1 MRMSLLLSKNWVA
14 LLLHQSIMGH
24 YMSLKLEEYESSFR
38 GFVHFS
44 FKTVNS
50 NASAGGVRLDAQD
63 ALSLPYVSARTLL
76 AEGNLCMTDYT
87 KNGRTATHF
96 KHAKQARMAATG
108 MVPKKKADSAKSAEK
123 DDAPELAPDEL
134 QAVGEALAR
143 CTQGRLEDGCDAFLD
158 PRLRQLLLPC
168 ADEAGAVSYR
178 SVTPLT
184 AGGLCQIVRAHV
196 AVSNEAHK
204 LGREEWQKEKE
215 KALKKNP
222 KAVIAPFSTRS
233 VQSAQLGIG
242 GSNPQNVGGLVREM
256 QHPMYMGAPQ
266 AKGGLRQALAMHHK
280 GVDLKISLKLVR
292 KYADFLKTNTED
304 GVRQTGMESRAEEQA
319 LLAEFVDDVMN
330 QVDDIRR
337 VLDQHL
343 DMLPVDAT
351 GKPMYFTP
359 KLHRDVKAAW
369 VDESLRGRDWASLAA
384 TWLANAIGKF
394 EAQTKNGPKRLLSLD
409 VFGIKSIESLIEEFL
424 A

>member
-1 MRMSLLLSKNWVA
+1 
-14 LLLHQSIMGH
+14 MGH

-50 NASAGGVRLDAQD
+50 NASAGGVRLDAED

-76 AEGNLCMTDYT
+76 AEGNSCMTDYT
-87 KNGRTATHF
+87 KNAGRVATHF
-96 KHAKQARMAATG
+96 KHAKQARMAASG

-123 DDAPELAPDEL
+123 DDAPDLAPDEL

-168 ADEAGAVSYR
+168 TDEAGNVSYR
-178 SVTPLT
+178 SVSPLT

-196 AVSNEAHK
+196 AVSNEANK

-222 KAVIAPFSTRS
+222 KAVIPPFSTRS

-266 AKGGLRQALAMHHK
+266 AKGGLRQALALHHK
-280 GVDLKISLKLVR
+280 GVDLKISPKLVR
-292 KYADFLKTNTED
+292 KYAEFLKTNTED

-319 LLAEFVDDVMN
+319 ILAEFVDDVMD

-384 TWLANAIGKF
+384 AWLANAIGKF